1 MSKLYYCVDCKR
13 LIKSSEK
20 CDYCNGSFLKAIT
33 NGTPVNVIGTKQKG
47 KVLKVEDST
56 VKLIVIDE
64 AKNKLIKEYKAEQLR
79 KVL

>member
-13 LIKSSEK
+13 LFKSSEK
-20 CDYCNGSFLKAIT
+20 CEYCDGNFLKAIT
-33 NGTPVNVIGTKQKG
+33 NGAPVNVIGTKQKG
-47 KVLKVEDST
+47 KVLKVDDST

-64 AKNKLIKEYKAEQLR
+64 TNNKLIKEYKVEQLR

>member
-13 LIKSSEK
+13 LVKSSEK
-20 CDYCNGSFLKAIT
+20 CDYCNSSFLKAIT
-33 NGTPVNVIGTKQKG
+33 NGAPVNVIGTKQKG

-64 AKNKLIKEYKAEQLR
+64 AKNKLIKEYEVEQLR